1 MDSWAKEKFEGN
13 WLIPLPY
20 WKLLI
25 IIGFFQLVNS
35 KVRESLT
42 VRVSPLRRGTCGY
55 APGWDL
61 LGRWRLFMKR
71 HIRAFESSAP

>member
-35 KVRESLT
+35 KAREPLT
-42 VRVSPLRRGTCGY
+42 VRVSPLCRGTCGY
-55 APGWDL
+55 APDWDCWGGKVVYEKTYKGL
-61 LGRWRLFMKR
+61 
-71 HIRAFESSAP
+71 